1 MTSPAA
7 ALEFF
12 VTEASGYIDGLDTL
26 FASAGPSGPDREAF
40 VRLARALRGNSTMYR
55 QPGISRVASALER
68 AARALRDGTIGWSPK
83 LNGAVVAAVDDL
95 RILLRNVR
103 AWGPADDQR
112 AQARAAELEMMAPAA
127 PRGLTPAVPDA
138 GREFLAAKA
147 REVAAAADRVAGA
160 PGDHGAISALLR
172 SVRGLNGIAALKE
185 HPALPEV
192 GGTTE
197 RIAQGAE
204 LSGAPPRA
212 EEVALLRA
220 AAAVLHRA
228 AGDIAGGRRVD
239 AGAPEL
245 REYARV
251 AGAMSDR
258 AGDREPERVVPIAR
272 LFFADDGPHVVTPA
286 TEPPTTRAAR
296 FRIEAV
302 SHAEHLRRLIAD
314 GRDALDPASRDRAT
328 RELRRETEA
337 LLALAESFDEQE
349 VAAFVRE
356 RRDGAASL
364 DQATLDALDAALAL
378 LADPAIPRGA
388 LERALRRPPAAAPST
403 AGAPTAPEEEP
414 PPPPRPAMHTPTG
427 RELRE
432 FLKTPITEIRRLEE
446 QPLTAPLPLPQEHVV
461 PIESLLYRGRGALAR
476 ARELREMIRYGGG
489 APTAE
494 TLDEL
499 FDLLD
504 LAAAD

>member
-26 FASAGPSGPDREAF
+26 FASAGPAGPDREAF

-68 AARALRDGTIGWSPK
+68 VARALRDGAIGWSPR
-83 LNGAVVAAVDDL
+83 LHGALVAVVDDL

-127 PRGLTPAVPDA
+127 ANGLTPSAPDA

-147 REVAAAADRVAGA
+147 REVAAAAERVAGA
-160 PGDHGAISALLR
+160 PGDRGAISALLR

-192 GGTTE
+192 GGSTE
-197 RIAQGAE
+197 RIAQSAE
-204 LSGAPPRA
+204 LSGTAPDA
-212 EEVALLRA
+212 AEVALLRA
-220 AAAVLHRA
+220 AAAVLLRA

-239 AGAPEL
+239 SATPEL

-251 AGAMSDR
+251 AGEVSAHEG
-258 AGDREPERVVPIAR
+258 AREPERVVPIAT
-272 LFFADDGPHVVTPA
+272 LFFADGGPHVVSTA

-314 GRDALDPASRDRAT
+314 GRDALDAPSRDRAT
-328 RELRRETEA
+328 RELRRELDA

-349 VAAFVRE
+349 VAAFLRE
-356 RRDGAASL
+356 RRSDAASL
-364 DQATLDALDAALAL
+364 DRGALDTLDAVLAL

-388 LERALRRPPAAAPST
+388 LERALRRRAAGEEATAAA
-403 AGAPTAPEEEP
+403 AEP
-414 PPPPRPAMHTPTG
+414 PPAPRPAMHTPTG

-446 QPLTAPLPLPQEHVV
+446 RPLTAPLPLPQEHVV
-461 PIESLLYRGRGALAR
+461 PIEELLYRGRGALAR
-476 ARELREMIRYGGG
+476 ARELREAIRREGV
-489 APTAE
+489 APTRE